1 VIVNTRLPLQR
12 SVVFAGY
19 EPNWLFAEG
28 VN

>member
-1 VIVNTRLPLQR
+1 VIVKPRLPLAS
-12 SVVFAGY
+12 SVVFDGY